1 MFSAKQGRLAHMR
14 STKTALAVVLAG
26 LLLASSVA
34 HGQSS
39 GIDPKVHRNYTPYS
53 EAFYRE
59 LMTGRVNLFEGIGR
73 FRNVVQG
80 QVFGSDGTVV
90 ACAAYPRPG
99 KGVGWVGRTSKRWSL
114 IRNSQAGVRTEWDYG
129 GGRKRYASKFYEP
142 ESGAFSNEILYQ
154 GSYILANPGQIQD
167 TWPRALA
174 DACPDLKLPAHI
186 RINEKQTS
194 LRMDE
199 LRRQDPDAPIRNF
212 PGSHLTGP
220 GRTGLGASGG
230 RPTTTKEEVWAFLD
244 AQEGNVL
251 LSPDGWGRIFVRGP
265 GDRHEVWGLKDNGE
279 FAWVAGLISFEEGG
293 GDWLGW
299 ELEGKIVARYPMG
312 YPFPYLPTGH
322 RHAAFQLTD
331 EFIGRPHPRS
341 LPFMGEAYADRRFV
355 FHPEGKFSVVD
366 EAGNLVEGPHFEGGW
381 RWTQGRLEMS
391 VTDDPAGPRSI
402 GWRELADQ
410 LGMKPTVWTPSTPDR
425 Y

>member
-1 MFSAKQGRLAHMR
+1 MR
-14 STKTALAVVLAG
+14 STKTALAAVLAG
-26 LLLASSVA
+26 LLLGSGAA
-34 HGQSS
+34 HGQSVR
-39 GIDPKVHRNYTPYS
+39 IDPEVHRNYTPYS

-59 LMTGRVNLFEGIGR
+59 LMTDRVHLFEGTGK
-73 FRNVVQG
+73 FRNVTLG
-80 QVFGSDGTVV
+80 LIYGADGTVTECSGGGISTKSV
-90 ACAAYPRPG
+90 R
-99 KGVGWVGRTSKRWSL
+99 WVGQATTRWSL
-114 IRNSQAGVRTEWDYG
+114 VRSRSGGIRTEWDYG
-129 GGRKRYASKFYEP
+129 GGLKKKYGSKFYDP
-142 ESGAFSNEILYQ
+142 ETGAFSIEILHK
-154 GSYILANPGQIQD
+154 GSYILANRGQIQD

-279 FAWVAGLISFEEGG
+279 LAWVAGLISFEEGG

-299 ELEGKIVARYPMG
+299 ELEGKIVARHPMG

-331 EFIGRPHPRS
+331 KLIGWPDPRS

-366 EAGNLVEGPHFEGGW
+366 KNGDLVEGPHFDGEW
-381 RWTQGRLEMS
+381 RWTQGRLEMT
-391 VTDDPAGPRSI
+391 VTDDQAGRRSI
-402 GWRELADQ
+402 GWRELAGQ
-410 LGMKPTVWTPSTPDR
+410 LGMKPSVWTPSTPDR
-425 Y
+425 